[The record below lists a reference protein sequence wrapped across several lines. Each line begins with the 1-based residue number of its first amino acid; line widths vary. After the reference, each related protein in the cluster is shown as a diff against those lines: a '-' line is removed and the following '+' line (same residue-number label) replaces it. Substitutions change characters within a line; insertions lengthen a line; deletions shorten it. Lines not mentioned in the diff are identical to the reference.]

1 MTERIIVRKTGR
13 PSNFPRPL
21 EDWSFAN
28 SGRFTYA
35 RAIDQFLPEDAMHC
49 GALLSYTE
57 LLKCS
62 LLELPARHI
71 QVEYEL
77 MADTRYAVWR
87 ADDKAFGTI
96 IVNTHGIGTVDLSF
110 FEPNA
115 DDGQDYTFG
124 LDDWQ
129 EQLRALDFII
139 VPMIWRSGACVSL
152 ARPDDDEGHDI
163 ACIIPVQNGNFI
175 DNDCS
180 YMVLFNSERPPKRMH
195 FAKVLEALIP
205 VGTEVFVKL
214 ESQPHLNIAV
224 GERRRPLLSGRLN
237 APTVEAPEPG
247 KIYVTC
253 MQKPALARND
263 VSDISCV
270 TLILDPWDVLLEAED
285 PTEVVRFL
293 LAA

>member
-57 LLKCS
+57 LLQCS

-87 ADDKAFGTI
+87 ADDKAFGTL
-96 IVNTHGIGTVDLSF
+96 IVNTRGAGSVDLSF
-110 FEPNA
+110 FEPNSE
-115 DDGQDYTFG
+115 DGHDYTFG
-124 LDDWQ
+124 LDDWH
-129 EQLRALDFII
+129 EQLRALDFIV
-139 VPMIWRSGACVSL
+139 VPMIWRSGACVSHVR
-152 ARPDDDEGHDI
+152 ADDGRHDI
-163 ACIIPVQNGNFI
+163 GCIVPTQNCNFI

-180 YMVLFNSERPPKRMH
+180 YMVLFQNGARPKRMH
-195 FAKVLEALIP
+195 FAKVLESLIP

-214 ESQPHLNIAV
+214 ASQPHLNIAV
-224 GERRRPLLSGRLN
+224 GERLRPLLSGRLN

-263 VSDISCV
+263 VSDVSCI

-293 LAA
+293 MAA